1 MLDQI
6 LPRHL
11 ADGKLDESIQ
21 ELIQTAQ
28 EIRKYTSRLH
38 WLAMGKRIQGDS
50 NIIINE
56 EELSL

>member
-6 LPRHL
+6 PRHL
-11 ADGKLDESIQ
+11 ADGKLDSSIQ

-28 EIRKYTSRLH
+28 EISEYARRLH

-56 EELSL
+56 EEISL